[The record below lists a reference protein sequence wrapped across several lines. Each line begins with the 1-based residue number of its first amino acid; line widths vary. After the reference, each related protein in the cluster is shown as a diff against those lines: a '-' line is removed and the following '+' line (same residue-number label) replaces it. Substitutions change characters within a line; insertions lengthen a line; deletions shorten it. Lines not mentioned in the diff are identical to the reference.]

1 MAKSTPIAVIKQ
13 QQQQNPEIHEDQS
26 DDVVQDVLSSLNNEH
41 FQQQQQ
47 QAPASPPLYADLVAD
62 ANSHPYAGAEV
73 AAAAA
78 AAAAPGNV
86 QPFSIGPLTTDLK
99 LAAICMAVFV
109 AVTQIPLEKIIYS
122 YIALEKL
129 PFSEVL
135 VKGAIAGA
143 LFYFLTRLIT

>member
-73 AAAAA
+73 AAAA
-78 AAAAPGNV
+78 PGNV

-143 LFYFLTRLIT
+143 LFYFLSRLIT

>member
-47 QAPASPPLYADLVAD
+47 QQQAPASAPLYADLVAD
-62 ANSHPYAGAEV
+62 ANSHPYAGAE
-73 AAAAA
+73 AAAV
-78 AAAAPGNV
+78 PGHV

-122 YIALEKL
+122 YIALDKL

>member
-1 MAKSTPIAVIKQ
+1 M
-13 QQQQNPEIHEDQS
+13 
-26 DDVVQDVLSSLNNEH
+26 
-41 FQQQQQ
+41 
-47 QAPASPPLYADLVAD
+47 VAD
-62 ANSHPYAGAEV
+62 ANSHPYAGAE
-73 AAAAA
+73 AAAA
-78 AAAAPGNV
+78 AAAAPGHV

-122 YIALEKL
+122 YIALDKL

>member
-47 QAPASPPLYADLVAD
+47 APASAPLYADLVAD
-62 ANSHPYAGAEV
+62 ANSHPYAGAE
-73 AAAAA
+73 AAAA
-78 AAAAPGNV
+78 AAAAPGHV

-122 YIALEKL
+122 YIALDKL